1 MPAQPAWPGTGQ
13 DGDGGVSAPSWL
25 KRLEAPG
32 RVLAPL
38 PGGRRGYG
46 VFAGADRR
54 RRPLAIAAPAE
65 VREAEADGVL
75 EAGPHGLVLT
85 GAGLARLKR
94 EGAAGDFAAQHRRT
108 GPRIV
113 MAPDGRV
120 QTVQADLDAASP
132 LARYARAR
140 GDQPA
145 LIAPLH
151 LAAAAILRQDY
162 ERSALMTRVTM
173 DWSGQPG
180 AKVRR
185 APRDRSDA
193 PAGRLAAQAR
203 VLDALAAVGPGLDRL
218 LVALVL
224 REAPMGS
231 AERDL
236 GWPARS
242 GAPALRLA
250 LDRLAVHYR
259 LTAPAAAANPFSA
272 AGGG

>member
-1 MPAQPAWPGTGQ
+1 M
-13 DGDGGVSAPSWL
+13 SAPSWL
-25 KRLEAPG
+25 KRLDAPG

-38 PGGRRGYG
+38 PGGKRGYG
-46 VFAGADRR
+46 VFSGADRR
-54 RRPLAIAAPAE
+54 RRPLAIAASGE
-65 VREAEADGVL
+65 VRDAEADGAL
-75 EAGPHGLVLT
+75 EAGPHGLVLSA
-85 GAGLARLKR
+85 AGLARLKR
-94 EGAAGDFAAQHRRT
+94 EDAAGDFAAQHRST
-108 GPRIV
+108 GVRSV
-113 MAPDGRV
+113 MGPEGRL
-120 QTVQADLDAASP
+120 QSVQADLDASSP

-145 LIAPLH
+145 LIGPLH
-151 LAAAAILRQDY
+151 VAAAAILRQDY

-180 AKVRR
+180 SKVRR

-203 VLDALAAVGPGLDRL
+203 VLDALAAVGPGLYQL

-231 AERDL
+231 AERDM

-259 LTAPAAAANPFSA
+259 LAVPAAAANPFSV
-272 AGGG
+272 AGVG

>member
-1 MPAQPAWPGTGQ
+1 MT
-13 DGDGGVSAPSWL
+13 APSWL
-25 KRLEAPG
+25 RRLDAPG

-46 VFAGADRR
+46 VFSGADRR
-54 RRPLAIAAPAE
+54 RRPLAIAAPDE
-65 VREAEADGVL
+65 VRDAEAAGAL

-85 GAGLARLKR
+85 AAGLARLKR
-94 EGAAGDFAAQHRRT
+94 EDASGDFAAQHRRT
-108 GPRIV
+108 GVRRLMGPE
-113 MAPDGRV
+113 GRMQAV
-120 QTVQADLDAASP
+120 QVDLDAGSP
-132 LARYARAR
+132 LARFARPR

-145 LIAPLH
+145 LIDRLH

-162 ERSALMTRVTM
+162 ERSALMSRVTM

-180 AKVRR
+180 SKVRR

-193 PAGRLAAQAR
+193 PVGRLAAQAR

-224 REAPMGS
+224 REAPMGA

-250 LDRLAVHYR
+250 LDRLSVHYR
-259 LTAPAAAANPFSA
+259 LTAPAAPANPFSA
-272 AGGG
+272 AEAG

>member
-1 MPAQPAWPGTGQ
+1 M
-13 DGDGGVSAPSWL
+13 SAPSWL
-25 KRLEAPG
+25 KRLDAPG

-46 VFAGADRR
+46 VFSDADRR
-54 RRPLAIAAPAE
+54 RRPLAIAADAE
-65 VREAEADGVL
+65 ARKAEADGAL

-85 GAGLARLKR
+85 AAGQARLR
-94 EGAAGDFAAQHRRT
+94 RDEAGGDFAAQHRRT
-108 GPRIV
+108 GVRTV
-113 MAPDGRV
+113 MGPEGRM
-120 QTVQADLDAASP
+120 QTVQADLDASSP

-140 GDQPA
+140 GDQRA
-145 LIAPLH
+145 LIEPLH
-151 LAAAAILRQDY
+151 LAAAAILRQEY

-180 AKVRR
+180 GKVRR
-185 APRDRSDA
+185 PPRDRSDA

-203 VLDALAAVGPGLDRL
+203 VLDALEAVGPGLDRL

-231 AERDL
+231 AEREL
-236 GWPARS
+236 GWPSRS

-259 LTAPAAAANPFSA
+259 LTAPTAPANPFSA
-272 AGGG
+272 AEAG

>member
-1 MPAQPAWPGTGQ
+1 M
-13 DGDGGVSAPSWL
+13 SAPGWL
-25 KRLEAPG
+25 KRLDAPG

-46 VFAGADRR
+46 VFSGADRR
-54 RRPLAIAAPAE
+54 RRPLAIAAPGE
-65 VREAEADGVL
+65 VRKAEADGVL
-75 EAGPHGLVLT
+75 EAGPHGMVLT
-85 GAGLARLKR
+85 TAGQARVKR
-94 EGAAGDFAAQHRRT
+94 EDAAGDFAAQHRRT
-108 GPRIV
+108 GVRSV
-113 MAPDGRV
+113 MGPEGRLQAV
-120 QTVQADLDAASP
+120 QVDLDAASP
-132 LARYARAR
+132 LARYARVR

-145 LIAPLH
+145 LIEPLH

-162 ERSALMTRVTM
+162 ERSALMSRVTM

-180 AKVRR
+180 SKARR

-259 LTAPAAAANPFSA
+259 LTAPAAPANPFSA
-272 AGGG
+272 AGAG

>member
-1 MPAQPAWPGTGQ
+1 M
-13 DGDGGVSAPSWL
+13 SAASWL
-25 KRLEAPG
+25 RRLDAPG

-38 PGGRRGYG
+38 PGGKRGYG
-46 VFAGADRR
+46 VFSGADRR
-54 RRPLAIAAPAE
+54 RRPLAIAAPGE
-65 VREAEADGVL
+65 VRNAEADGTL
-75 EAGPHGLVLT
+75 EAGAHGLVLSA
-85 GAGLARLKR
+85 AGLDRVKR
-94 EGAAGDFAAQHRRT
+94 EYADGDFAAQHRRMGVRSVM
-108 GPRIV
+108 GPEGG
-113 MAPDGRV
+113 M
-120 QTVQADLDAASP
+120 QTVQADLDASSP

-145 LIAPLH
+145 LIGPLH

-180 AKVRR
+180 SKVRR
-185 APRDRSDA
+185 APRDRCEA
-193 PAGRLAAQAR
+193 PPGRLAAQAR

-224 REAPMGS
+224 REMPMGA

-236 GWPARS
+236 GWPLRS

-259 LTAPAAAANPFSA
+259 LTAPAAPANPFSA
-272 AGGG
+272 AGAG